1 MPIPELVVML
11 TWHDYTV
18 ENANEI
24 FEQCKNSD
32 AIYWGVKEQR
42 LSHDALKEL
51 FAKMRACG
59 KKTILEVVAYTE
71 KEGLDGARLAAE
83 CGCDILL
90 GTRFYDSINSYCQE
104 QNIKYMPFVGDIKG
118 RPSVLSG
125 DIDAI
130 VQEAQNYLDKG
141 VYGINLLGYRY
152 TGDASALNKT
162 VVECVDAPICIAGS
176 INSYERLD
184 EIKDA
189 NPQFFTIGSA
199 FFEKQFG
206 ETFEEQINQVCNYMK
221 R

>member
-18 ENANEI
+18 ENALEI

-42 LSHDALKEL
+42 LSNEALKEL
-51 FAKMRACG
+51 FAKIRACG

-90 GTRFYDSINSYCQE
+90 GTRFYDSINRYCQE
-104 QNIKYMPFVGDIKG
+104 QNIKYMPFVGDITG

-130 VQEAQNYLDKG
+130 VREAQSYLDKG

-152 TGDASALNKT
+152 TGDAPALNKT
-162 VVECVDAPICIAGS
+162 VVERVDAPICIAGS

-189 NPQFFTIGSA
+189 QPHFFTIGSA
-199 FFEKQFG
+199 FFDKQFG

-221 R
+221 A